1 MTFLVDHHREK
12 RLFAIFEYHDGGV
25 GKPLLMRWATVFSY
39 FSKRRVAPGLAG
51 EVQLALEDPWW
62 EEVAR
67 NP

>member
-1 MTFLVDHHREK
+1 
-12 RLFAIFEYHDGGV
+12 
-25 GKPLLMRWATVFSY
+25 MRWATVFSY